1 MTVFDVIIRN
11 ARLVDGTGSPWRYAD
26 VAVKDGRIAE
36 IGTLKDAGAELDIDA
51 TGLHLTPGF
60 IDIHTHA
67 DREVEKMPS
76 MENYLRQGVTTLL
89 GGNCGFSMYP
99 IREHLGKLDNMPL
112 GINYGVLVGHGSL
125 RAEAMGLAMRAPSD
139 DELKAMSLLA
149 GQAMEEG
156 AFGMSLGL
164 YYAPGSFA
172 EEPEVTAVSNA
183 IAAKGGVITIHIR
196 DESDYNVGLLGAL
209 REAIAIA
216 ENSGAAVQI
225 SHLKC
230 MGKAT
235 WGLASQALELIDD
248 ARRRGLDVTFDQYPY
263 DASGTSFTGAII
275 PRWAQDGG
283 LAALAERLADPQV
296 MPRVR
301 AEMLENIERRGG
313 PETLVVALYPQEPAL
328 QGMNL
333 LEVGTELGLEPVDAA
348 IAMQLAGGASLV
360 SFNMKEADIVTIM
373 RHPGGMVVSDGG
385 LVSPGQGMPHPRYYG
400 TFPRFLS
407 HYVRDKGLMPLE
419 EGVRRMTSAPA
430 HRVGL
435 WDRGLVAPGLAAD
448 LLLIDYEKLSDNS
461 TFSQPHAYN
470 SGIYTALI
478 NGKVALDHTGSL
490 IQGAGRVL
498 RGPATREV

>member
-1 MTVFDVIIRN
+1 M
-11 ARLVDGTGSPWRYAD
+11 VDGTGSPWRYAD
-26 VAVKDGRIAE
+26 VAVKDGVIVK
-36 IGTLKDAGAELDIDA
+36 IGALTGEDAKPVINGE
-51 TGLHLTPGF
+51 GLYLTPGF
-60 IDIHTHA
+60 VDIHTHA
-67 DREVEKMPS
+67 DREVESMPA
-76 MENYLRQGVTTLL
+76 MENYLRQGVTSLL
-89 GGNCGFSMYP
+89 GGNCGFSMFP
-99 IREHLGKLDNMPL
+99 ISEHLGKLNTLPL

-125 RAEAMGLAMRAPSD
+125 RAVAMGLDMRAPSD
-139 DELKAMSLLA
+139 KELKAMSHLA

-172 EEPEVTAVSNA
+172 EEPEVTAVSSA

-196 DESDYNVGLLGAL
+196 DESDYNVGLIGAL

-216 ENSGAAVQI
+216 EKSNVAVQI

-235 WGLASQALELIDD
+235 WGKAAEALALIDS
-248 ARRRGLDVTFDQYPY
+248 ARQRGLDVTFDQYPY
-263 DASGTSFTGAII
+263 EASGTGFTGAII

-283 LAALAERLADPQV
+283 LEALAARLSDPQV
-296 MPRVR
+296 MPRIR
-301 AEMLENIERRGG
+301 AEMLENIDRRGG
-313 PETLVVALYPQEPAL
+313 AHTLVVALHGPNPSL
-328 QGMNL
+328 QGKNMQ
-333 LEVGTELGLEPVDAA
+333 EVGVALGMEPVDAA

-360 SFNMKEADIVTIM
+360 SFNMKEEDIVTIM

-407 HYVRDKGLMPLE
+407 HYVRDMGLMTME

-430 HRVGL
+430 HRVGM
-435 WDRGLVAPGLAAD
+435 WDRGLIAPGMAAD
-448 LLLIDYEKLSDNS
+448 LLLINYEELRDNS
-461 TFSQPHAYN
+461 TFQEPHAYN
-470 SGIYTALI
+470 SGIHTVII
-478 NGKVALDHTGSL
+478 NGKVALDSTGRL

-498 RGPATREV
+498 YGPAAKGGM

>member
-1 MTVFDVIIRN
+1 MTSFDFIIKNSRM
-11 ARLVDGTGSPWRYAD
+11 VDGTGSPWRYAD
-26 VAVKDGRIAE
+26 VAIKDGLIARIGALSDEKAE
-36 IGTLKDAGAELDIDA
+36 QVIDGE
-51 TGLHLTPGF
+51 GLYLTPGF
-60 IDIHTHA
+60 VDIHTHA
-67 DREVEKMPS
+67 DREVESMPS

-89 GGNCGFSMYP
+89 GGNCGFSVYP
-99 IREHLGKLDNMPL
+99 VADHLGKLDAMPL

-125 RAEAMGLAMRAPSD
+125 RAVAMGLAMRAPSD
-139 DELKAMSLLA
+139 DELKAMSRLA
-149 GQAMEEG
+149 GEAMEEG

-172 EEPEVTAVSNA
+172 EEPEVTAVSKA

-196 DESDYNVGLLGAL
+196 DESDYNVGLLDAL

-216 ENSGAAVQI
+216 ANSGVAVQI

-235 WGLASQALELIDD
+235 WGKASEALSLIDQ
-248 ARRRGLDVTFDQYPY
+248 ARQRGLDVTFDQYPY
-263 DASGTSFTGAII
+263 EASGTGFTGAII

-283 LAALAERLADPQV
+283 LEALSARLADPEIV
-296 MPRVR
+296 PRIRV
-301 AEMLENIERRGG
+301 EMLENIDRRGG
-313 PETLVVALYPQEPAL
+313 AHTLVVALHAPNPDL
-328 QGMNL
+328 QGKNMQ
-333 LEVGTELGLEPVDAA
+333 EVGVALGMEPVDAA
-348 IAMQLAGGASLV
+348 IAMQLAGGANLV
-360 SFNMKEADIVTIM
+360 SFNMKEEDIVTIM

-407 HYVRDKGLMPLE
+407 RYVRDMGLMTME

-435 WDRGLVAPGLAAD
+435 WDRGLIAPGMAAD

-461 TFSQPHAYN
+461 TFSEPHAYN
-470 SGIYTALI
+470 SGIHTVMI
-478 NGKVALDHTGSL
+478 NGRIALDPTGNL
-490 IQGAGRVL
+490 IQGAGQVL
-498 RGPATREV
+498 KGPATKEV

>member
-1 MTVFDVIIRN
+1 MAGYDVIIRN
-11 ARLVDGTGSPWRYAD
+11 SRVIDGAGNPWRYAD
-26 VAVKDGRIAE
+26 VAVKDGLIANIGVLGVAEARLE
-36 IGTLKDAGAELDIDA
+36 IDG
-51 TGLHLTPGF
+51 TGLYLTPGF

-67 DREVEKMPS
+67 DREVESMPT

-99 IREHLGKLDNMPL
+99 IREHLGRLDNMPL

-125 RAEAMGLAMRAPSD
+125 RAESMGLAMRTPSK
-139 DELKAMSLLA
+139 DELKSMSLLA

-172 EEPEVTAVSNA
+172 EEPEVTAVSKA
-183 IAAKGGVITIHIR
+183 IADKGGVITIHIR

-216 ENSGAAVQI
+216 ASSGAAVQI

-235 WGLASQALELIDD
+235 WGKADQVLALIDD

-283 LAALAERLADPQV
+283 LAALAERLEDPEV
-296 MPRVR
+296 MPSVRV
-301 AEMLENIERRGG
+301 EMLQNIKRRGG
-313 PETLVVALYPQEPAL
+313 PDTLVVALYPPNPAL
-328 QGMNL
+328 QGKNL
-333 LEVGTELGLEPVDAA
+333 LEVGAELGLEPVDAA

-360 SFNMKEADIVTIM
+360 SFSMKEADIVTIM

-407 HYVRDKGLMPLE
+407 HYVRDKGLMTIE
-419 EGVRRMTSAPA
+419 EGIRRMTSAPA

-435 WDRGLVAPGLAAD
+435 WDRGLIATGMAAD
-448 LLLIDYEKLSDNS
+448 LQLIDYRSLRDNA
-461 TFSQPHAYN
+461 TFGEPHAYN
-470 SGIYTALI
+470 SGIHTVMV
-478 NGKVALDHTGSL
+478 NGKVALDHTGNL
-490 IQGAGRVL
+490 TQGAGKVL
-498 RGPATREV
+498 KGPAAREG